1 LLSLLNGKVFLY
13 LAHLVESKLFRLLN
27 QQVVIVHLGRAIL
40 DVDVVLLLE
49 AAHEA
54 LLQPRVEVRPT
65 EMGGTVRE
73 MGFYWEGSLLD
84 WVVEVALVEVCV
96 GKHELYLK
104 LVNEGG
110 DVPVVLTVVATGR
123 GIAAGEG
130 HLDVGE
136 FIVDVVAAHM
146 EGAVLGTLVL
156 GYVHTPGH
164 LEPPIRYP

>member
-1 LLSLLNGKVFLY
+1 LNGKVFLY
-13 LAHLVESKLFRLLN
+13 LAHLVESELLRLLN

-40 DVDVVLLLE
+40 DVDVILLLE
-49 AAHEA
+49 SAHEA

-123 GIAAGEG
+123 GVTAGEG
-130 HLDVGE
+130 HLDVGK
-136 FIVDVVAAHM
+136 FIVDVIAPHV
-146 EGAVLGTLVL
+146 ESAVLGALVL

-164 LEPPIRYP
+164 L